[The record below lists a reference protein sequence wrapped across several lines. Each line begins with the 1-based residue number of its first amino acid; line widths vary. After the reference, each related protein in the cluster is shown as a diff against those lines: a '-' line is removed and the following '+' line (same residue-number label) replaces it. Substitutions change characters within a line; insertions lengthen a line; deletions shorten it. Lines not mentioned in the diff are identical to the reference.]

1 MDKKNYKETLGNI
14 EAFVFD
20 VDGVMTDGSVTIF
33 PTGEFVR
40 TMNVKDGYA
49 MQLAVKRGF
58 KIFVITGARDQSV
71 RIRLNRLGIKDVV
84 LDVHQKMEKLEEFRD
99 IYGIPFENMVYM
111 GDDVPD
117 IEPMMAVGLPCCPS
131 DACTDVLGVSSY
143 VSPYPGGR
151 GCVRD
156 IVVQVLKVQ
165 GKWHEED
172 FGNYKA

>member
-131 DACTDVLGVSSY
+131 GACTDVLGVSSY

-156 IVVQVLKVQ
+156 IVEQVLKVQ

>member
-99 IYGIPFENMVYM
+99 IYG
-111 GDDVPD
+111 
-117 IEPMMAVGLPCCPS
+117 MMAVGLPCCPS

-156 IVVQVLKVQ
+156 IVEQVLKVQ